1 MKEGWGYKK
10 LNELCEVITKGT
22 TPTTLGYTFSEV
34 GINFIKIESISTN
47 RKLLRDKLNHISEEC
62 NKSMSRSQLQE
73 SDLLFSIAGALGRIY
88 IVEKSVLPANTNQ
101 ALAIIRLKNKQDLFL
116 RYLSYYLSS
125 NTLKRQ
131 IDKDK
136 VGVAQLNL
144 SLSQIKNFVIPIPS
158 IKVQQHIVEEL
169 DLLSSIIEKKK
180 AQLKELDNLAQSLF
194 YEMFGDPIINNM
206 EWEVKTLKELVY
218 IGLGFTH
225 TPQYVEKG
233 VPFISVKDI
242 SSGYI
247 DLSKIKYVS
256 KEEYDNAP
264 KGAKP
269 QKGDL
274 MFCRVGTMGK
284 PLIVET
290 DMQFCTFVSVG
301 YMRRLQNN
309 IDMSFLKYWMLS
321 NSFDKQVEAN
331 VRGLAIKNLNTGWL
345 KNFSIYLPPL
355 SIQQQFAEKVE
366 AIEHQKEL
374 IKQSIKEVETLFY
387 SRMDYYFN

>member
-1 MKEGWGYKK
+1 M
-10 LNELCEVITKGT
+10 
-22 TPTTLGYTFSEV
+22 
-34 GINFIKIESISTN
+34 
-47 RKLLRDKLNHISEEC
+47 
-62 NKSMSRSQLQE
+62 
-73 SDLLFSIAGALGRIY
+73 
-88 IVEKSVLPANTNQ
+88 
-101 ALAIIRLKNKQDLFL
+101 
-116 RYLSYYLSS
+116 
-125 NTLKRQ
+125 
-131 IDKDK
+131 
-136 VGVAQLNL
+136 
-144 SLSQIKNFVIPIPS
+144 
-158 IKVQQHIVEEL
+158 
-169 DLLSSIIEKKK
+169 
-180 AQLKELDNLAQSLF
+180 
-194 YEMFGDPIINNM
+194 
-206 EWEVKTLKELVY
+206 
-218 IGLGFTH
+218 
-225 TPQYVEKG
+225 
-233 VPFISVKDI
+233 PFISVKDI

-374 IKQSIKEVETLFY
+374 IKQSIKEVETLFN

>member
-1 MKEGWGYKK
+1 MKEGWKSETIENACNINCGTRVVQKK
-10 LNELCEVITKGT
+10 DGGTIYPVYGGGGATFRMDKYNREDCLVISRFAMSKQCTRFVSGKFFLNDSGLTVESKLEILSQDYLNWHILALNDEIYF
-22 TPTTLGYTFSEV
+22 LG
-34 GINFIKIESISTN
+34 K
-47 RKLLRDKLNHISEEC
+47 
-62 NKSMSRSQLQE
+62 
-73 SDLLFSIAGALGRIY
+73 
-88 IVEKSVLPANTNQ
+88 
-101 ALAIIRLKNKQDLFL
+101 
-116 RYLSYYLSS
+116 
-125 NTLKRQ
+125 
-131 IDKDK
+131 
-136 VGVAQLNL
+136 GVAQKNL
-144 SLSQIKNFVIPIPS
+144 DMRSFRVLKIKIPPLSE
-158 IKVQQHIVEEL
+158 QQHIVEEL

-180 AQLKELDNLAQSLF
+180 AQLNELDNLAQSLF
-194 YEMFGDPIINNM
+194 YEMFGDPITNDKG
-206 EWEVKTLKELVY
+206 WEVKSLKELVY

-225 TPQYVEKG
+225 TPQYIDKG

-247 DLSKIKYVS
+247 DLSNIKYVS
-256 KEEYDNAP
+256 KEEYDSAP

-301 YMRRLQNN
+301 YMRKLQNN
-309 IDMSFLKYWMLS
+309 INMSFLKYWMMS

-355 SIQQQFAEKVE
+355 SLQKQFASKIE

-374 IKQSIKEVETLFY
+374 IKKSIKEVETLFN

>member
-1 MKEGWGYKK
+1 MKEGWEYKK
-10 LNELCEVITKGT
+10 LGDVCNIERGGSPRPISDYITDA
-22 TPTTLGYTFSEV
+22 EN
-34 GINFIKIESISTN
+34 GINWIKIGDAVEGSRYIMSTAEKIKPEGMKKSRFVHKGDFILSN
-47 RKLLRDKLNHISEEC
+47 
-62 NKSMSRSQLQE
+62 SMS
-73 SDLLFSIAGALGRIY
+73 FGKPYILGVDGCIHDGWLV
-88 IVEKSVLPANTNQ
+88 IHDDSNTF
-101 ALAIIRLKNKQDLFL
+101 NKDFL
-116 RYLSYYLSS
+116 YYYLGSPTIYSEFKRLAVGGVVNNLNS
-125 NTLKRQ
+125 NLVR
-131 IDKDK
+131 
-136 VGVAQLNL
+136 GVRVAVPPL
-144 SLSQIKNFVIPIPS
+144 SE
-158 IKVQQHIVEEL
+158 QQHIVEEL

-180 AQLKELDNLAQSLF
+180 AQIKELDNLAQSLF

-355 SIQQQFAEKVE
+355 SIQQQFASKIEV
-366 AIEHQKEL
+366 IEHQKEL
-374 IKQSIKEVETLFY
+374 IKQSIKEVETLFN

>member
-1 MKEGWGYKK
+1 M
-10 LNELCEVITKGT
+10 T
-22 TPTTLGYTFSEV
+22 
-34 GINFIKIESISTN
+34 
-47 RKLLRDKLNHISEEC
+47 
-62 NKSMSRSQLQE
+62 
-73 SDLLFSIAGALGRIY
+73 
-88 IVEKSVLPANTNQ
+88 
-101 ALAIIRLKNKQDLFL
+101 IIRSEYNEYLFYFFQSQSFRKQIFVGQTATINQITTKMLNNTHVKIPP
-116 RYLSYYLSS
+116 LSE
-125 NTLKRQ
+125 
-131 IDKDK
+131 
-136 VGVAQLNL
+136 
-144 SLSQIKNFVIPIPS
+144 
-158 IKVQQHIVEEL
+158 QQHIVEEL

-180 AQLKELDNLAQSLF
+180 TQLNELDNLAQSLF

-374 IKQSIKEVETLFY
+374 IKQSIKEVETLFN

>member
-1 MKEGWGYKK
+1 MKEGWKYKK
-10 LNELCEVITKGT
+10 LGDVATIINGFAFKSSLFTKEGEKILRISNIQNDIVDLSDVVFFNKETYKQNLDKYKVHPDDILIALSGAT
-22 TPTTLGYTFSEV
+22 TGKI
-34 GINFIKIESISTN
+34 GINKTNETLYLNQRVAICRESVKT
-47 RKLLRDKLNHISEEC
+47 LNHKYLYC
-62 NKSMSRSQLQE
+62 FLKTKSLE
-73 SDLLFSIAGALGRIY
+73 F
-88 IVEKSVLPANTNQ
+88 
-101 ALAIIRLKNKQDLFL
+101 LKDAE
-116 RYLSYYLSS
+116 
-125 NTLKRQ
+125 
-131 IDKDK
+131 
-136 VGVAQLNL
+136 GVAQPNL
-144 SLSQIKNFVIPIPS
+144 STEQMKNYVLPIPPLS
-158 IKVQQHIVEEL
+158 EQQHIVEEL
-169 DLLSSIIEKKK
+169 DLLCTIIEKKK
-180 AQLKELDNLAQSLF
+180 AQIKELDNLAQSLF

-366 AIEHQKEL
+366 AIEHQKKL
-374 IKQSIKEVETLFY
+374 IKQSIKEVETLFN

>member
-1 MKEGWGYKK
+1 MKEGWEYKK
-10 LNELCEVITKGT
+10 LGEVCSIERGGSPRPISDYITDA
-22 TPTTLGYTFSEV
+22 EN
-34 GINFIKIESISTN
+34 GINWIKIGDAVEGSKYIMSTAEKIKPEGMKKSRFVHKGDFILSN
-47 RKLLRDKLNHISEEC
+47 
-62 NKSMSRSQLQE
+62 SMS
-73 SDLLFSIAGALGRIY
+73 FGKPYILGVDGCIHDGWLV
-88 IVEKSVLPANTNQ
+88 IHDDSNTF
-101 ALAIIRLKNKQDLFL
+101 NKDFL
-116 RYLSYYLSS
+116 YYYLGSPTIYSEFKRLAVGGVVNNLNS
-125 NTLKRQ
+125 NLVRGV
-131 IDKDK
+131 K
-136 VGVAQLNL
+136 VAIPPL
-144 SLSQIKNFVIPIPS
+144 SE
-158 IKVQQHIVEEL
+158 QQHIVEEL

-180 AQLKELDNLAQSLF
+180 AQLNELDNLAQSLF

-374 IKQSIKEVETLFY
+374 IKQSIKEVETLFN

>member
-1 MKEGWGYKK
+1 MKKGWESTLLANVANCQIGLTYKPNDVVDEG
-10 LNELCEVITKGT
+10 GT
-22 TPTTLGYTFSEV
+22 IVLRSSNIQDSKISLDDIVRVNCNISPNKFVKDGDILMCSRNGSFRLV
-34 GINFIKIESISTN
+34 GKVAKIEN
-47 RKLLRDKLNHISEEC
+47 LEEP
-62 NKSMSRSQLQE
+62 MSY
-73 SDLLFSIAGALGRIY
+73 GAFM
-88 IVEKSVLPANTNQ
+88 T
-101 ALAIIRLKNKQDLFL
+101 IIRSDYNDFLFYFFQSQSFRKQIFIGQTATINQITTKMLN
-116 RYLSYYLSS
+116 
-125 NTLKRQ
+125 NTS
-131 IDKDK
+131 
-136 VGVAQLNL
+136 V
-144 SLSQIKNFVIPIPS
+144 VIPPIS
-158 IKVQQHIVEEL
+158 QQQQIVNEL
-169 DLLSSIIEKKK
+169 DLLCTIIEKKK
-180 AQLKELDNLAQSLF
+180 AQIKELDNLAQSLF

-256 KEEYDNAP
+256 KEDYDNAP

-374 IKQSIKEVETLFY
+374 IKQSIKEVETLFN

>member
-1 MKEGWGYKK
+1 MKEGWNKTKLADVATCQIGLTYKPTDVVDEGGTIVLRSSNIQDSKITLNDIVRVHCDIKPSKYVKDGDILMCSRNGSFRLVGKVAKINK
-10 LNELCEVITKGT
+10 LAEN
-22 TPTTLGYTFSEV
+22 
-34 GINFIKIESISTN
+34 
-47 RKLLRDKLNHISEEC
+47 
-62 NKSMSRSQLQE
+62 MS
-73 SDLLFSIAGALGRIY
+73 FGAFM
-88 IVEKSVLPANTNQ
+88 T
-101 ALAIIRLKNKQDLFL
+101 IIRSEYNEYLFYFFQSQSFRKQIFVGQTATINQITTKMLNNTHVKIPP
-116 RYLSYYLSS
+116 LSE
-125 NTLKRQ
+125 
-131 IDKDK
+131 
-136 VGVAQLNL
+136 
-144 SLSQIKNFVIPIPS
+144 
-158 IKVQQHIVEEL
+158 QQHIVEEL

-180 AQLKELDNLAQSLF
+180 TQLNELDNLAQSLF

-374 IKQSIKEVETLFY
+374 IKQSIDEVETLFN

>member
-1 MKEGWGYKK
+1 MKEGWEYKK
-10 LNELCEVITKGT
+10 LGEVCDIERGGSPRPISDYITDA
-22 TPTTLGYTFSEV
+22 EN
-34 GINFIKIESISTN
+34 GINWIKIGDAVEGSRYIMSTAEKIKPEGMKKSRFVHKGDFILSN
-47 RKLLRDKLNHISEEC
+47 
-62 NKSMSRSQLQE
+62 SMS
-73 SDLLFSIAGALGRIY
+73 FGKPYILGVDGCIHDGWLV
-88 IVEKSVLPANTNQ
+88 IHDDSNTF
-101 ALAIIRLKNKQDLFL
+101 NKDFL
-116 RYLSYYLSS
+116 YYYLGSPTIYSEFKRLAVGGVVNNLNS
-125 NTLKRQ
+125 NLVR
-131 IDKDK
+131 
-136 VGVAQLNL
+136 GVRVAVPPL
-144 SLSQIKNFVIPIPS
+144 SE
-158 IKVQQHIVEEL
+158 QQHIVEEL

-180 AQLKELDNLAQSLF
+180 AQIKELDNLAQSLF

-355 SIQQQFAEKVE
+355 SIQQQFASKIE
-366 AIEHQKEL
+366 AIEQQKEL
-374 IKQSIKEVETLFY
+374 IKQSIKEVETLFN

>member
-1 MKEGWGYKK
+1 MKEGWKYRK
-10 LNELCEVITKGT
+10 LEEICSKGSSNIS
-22 TPTTLGYTFSEV
+22 L
-34 GINFIKIESISTN
+34 NKIEDNNGEYNLYGASGLVKGIDFYHQEQQYIGIVKDGSGVGRVNIYPPKSSLVGTMQYIFPNEGCEIGFLKYLLQGLHLEKYKTGAAIPHIYFKDYCKSIVPFPP
-47 RKLLRDKLNHISEEC
+47 LSE
-62 NKSMSRSQLQE
+62 
-73 SDLLFSIAGALGRIY
+73 
-88 IVEKSVLPANTNQ
+88 
-101 ALAIIRLKNKQDLFL
+101 
-116 RYLSYYLSS
+116 
-125 NTLKRQ
+125 
-131 IDKDK
+131 
-136 VGVAQLNL
+136 
-144 SLSQIKNFVIPIPS
+144 
-158 IKVQQHIVEEL
+158 QQHIVEEL

-374 IKQSIKEVETLFY
+374 IKQSIKEVETLFN

>member
-1 MKEGWGYKK
+1 MKEGWETKK
-10 LNELCEVITKGT
+10 LVDICKIQYGYPFDSKQFCDDSKYPQLIRIRDVSRGYSETYFSGEIPEGYYIDKGDYLIGMDGEFNIAAWNSERALLNQRVCKITANNEAFDRFLYYNLRIILKQIEDE
-22 TPTTLGYTFSEV
+22 TPFVTVKHLSAKRLNGVTINLPPLSEQ
-34 GINFIKIESISTN
+34 K
-47 RKLLRDKLNHISEEC
+47 
-62 NKSMSRSQLQE
+62 
-73 SDLLFSIAGALGRIY
+73 Y
-88 IVEKSVLPANTNQ
+88 IVN
-101 ALAIIRLKNKQDLFL
+101 
-116 RYLSYYLSS
+116 
-125 NTLKRQ
+125 
-131 IDKDK
+131 
-136 VGVAQLNL
+136 
-144 SLSQIKNFVIPIPS
+144 
-158 IKVQQHIVEEL
+158 EL

-180 AQLKELDNLAQSLF
+180 AQIKELDNLAQSLF

-256 KEEYDNAP
+256 KEDYDNAP

-374 IKQSIKEVETLFY
+374 IKQSIKEVETLFN

>member
-1 MKEGWGYKK
+1 MKEGWEYKK
-10 LNELCEVITKGT
+10 LGEVATIINGKNQKAVENVNGIYPICGSGGIMGYANDFLCPEQTVILGRKGNINRPIFMEQKFWNVDT
-22 TPTTLGYTFSEV
+22 AF
-34 GINFIKIESISTN
+34 GIVAKKSQLYSKFLYYFCIDFNFE
-47 RKLLRDKLNHISEEC
+47 KLNKAVTIPSLV
-62 NKSMSRSQLQE
+62 K
-73 SDLLFSIAGALGRIY
+73 SDLL
-88 IVEKSVLPANTNQ
+88 K
-101 ALAIIRLKNKQDLFL
+101 
-116 RYLSYYLSS
+116 
-125 NTLKRQ
+125 
-131 IDKDK
+131 IDMP
-136 VGVAQLNL
+136 VPPV
-144 SLSQIKNFVIPIPS
+144 SE
-158 IKVQQHIVEEL
+158 QQHIVEEL

-180 AQLKELDNLAQSLF
+180 AQLNELDNLAQSLF

-355 SIQQQFAEKVE
+355 SIQQQFAEKIE

-374 IKQSIKEVETLFY
+374 IKQSIKEVETLFN